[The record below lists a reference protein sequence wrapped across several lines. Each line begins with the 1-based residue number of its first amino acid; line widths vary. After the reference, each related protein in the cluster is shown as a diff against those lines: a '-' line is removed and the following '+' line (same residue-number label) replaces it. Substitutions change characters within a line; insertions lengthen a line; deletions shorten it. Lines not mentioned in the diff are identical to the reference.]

1 MRLLAVSDEV
11 DPRLETPLARRL
23 RPDILLG
30 AGDLETSYLEYLT
43 NLFEVPLVFVPG
55 NHDPDLSGVE
65 MSAAG
70 LLLRAGLP
78 TREIGPAG
86 GINADEAVVDVAGLR
101 IAGLGG
107 SIRYRPG
114 PNQYSQRQ
122 QARRG
127 RRLVRRAS
135 RARRR
140 NGHDIDIL
148 LTHSPP
154 LDCGDDDDPPHRG
167 FAALHDVVAALQPRL
182 LLHGHIHP
190 YGQPAPDRHLG
201 DTRVVNVVGHKLLE
215 LSRPSDLG
223 NGSGRTGMLAPNS
236 PRLMRREGR

>member
-11 DPRLETPLARRL
+11 DPRLESPLAKRLQPDVVLAAGDL
-23 RPDILLG
+23 RPDYLDYLS
-30 AGDLETSYLEYLT
+30 DL
-43 NLFEVPLVFVPG
+43 FDVPLVYVPG
-55 NHDPDLSGVE
+55 NHDPDLADLRRSRG
-65 MSAAG
+65 G

-78 TREIGPAG
+78 SPEVGPAG
-86 GINADEAVVDVAGLR
+86 GHNADGVVVAVAGLR

-127 RRLVRRAS
+127 RRLVRRARS
-135 RARRR
+135 LARQDGR
-140 NGHDIDIL
+140 GVDVL

-154 LDCGDDDDPPHRG
+154 AGCGDADDPPHRG
-167 FAALHDVVAALQPRL
+167 FAALHDVVRALGPRL

-190 YGQPAPDRHLG
+190 YGQPVPDRTLG
-201 DTRVVNVVGHKLLE
+201 STRVVNVVGHKVLE
-215 LSRPSDLG
+215 LAVNSDEHKTR
-223 NGSGRTGMLAPNS
+223 NSGLAK
-236 PRLMRREGR
+236 MDK

>member
-23 RPDILLG
+23 RPDLLLG
-30 AGDLETSYLEYLT
+30 AGDLDVDYLDYLS

-55 NHDPDLSGVE
+55 NHDVDLSGLRR
-65 MSAAG
+65 SRGG

-78 TREIGPAG
+78 SPELGPAG
-86 GINADEAVVDVAGLR
+86 GLAADGEVVDVAGLR

-107 SIRYRPG
+107 SIRYRLG
-114 PNQYSQRQ
+114 PNQYTQRE

-127 RRLVRRAS
+127 RKLVRRAG
-135 RARRR
+135 RLQRRDGR
-140 NGHDIDIL
+140 GVDVL

-154 LDCGDDDDPPHRG
+154 LDCGDGDDGPHRG
-167 FAALHDVVAALQPRL
+167 FAALHDVAAALRPQL

-190 YGQPAPDRHLG
+190 YGQPAPDRFLDG
-201 DTRVVNVVGHKLLE
+201 TRVVNVVGHKLLE
-215 LSRPSDLG
+215 LDGPAGTSPT
-223 NGSGRTGMLAPNS
+223 GRYARHQLTAP
-236 PRLMRREGR
+236 RCREGR

>member
-1 MRLLAVSDEV
+1 MRVLAVSDEV

-23 RPDILLG
+23 RPDLLVG
-30 AGDLETSYLEYLT
+30 AGDLEVSYLEYLT
-43 NLFEVPLVFVPG
+43 NLFDVPLVYVPG
-55 NHDPDLSGVE
+55 NHDPDLSGLDY
-65 MSAAG
+65 SAAG

-78 TREIGPAG
+78 AQEIGPAG
-86 GINADEAVVDVAGLR
+86 GVNADEAVVDAGGLR

-127 RRLVRRAS
+127 KRLVRKAGRL
-135 RARRR
+135 RRR
-140 NGHDIDIL
+140 DGRDVDIL

-154 LDCGDDDDPPHRG
+154 LDCGDADDPPHRG
-167 FAALHDVVAALQPRL
+167 FAALHDVVTALRPRL

-190 YGQPAPDRHLG
+190 YGQPAPDRMLG
-201 DTRVVNVVGHKLLE
+201 RTRVVNVVGHKMLE
-215 LSRPSDLG
+215 LTRASEPSDEA
-223 NGSGRTGMLAPNS
+223 GMLTSNS
-236 PRLMRREGR
+236 PRLVRREGR